1 MGNQLWPGA
10 VWSTH
15 FRFLNLLARDLR
27 GLANINL
34 YFSFVNVW
42 NRPETLASLLRW
54 ASWSK
59 NSGVIWML
67 RRHTQFYIWCA
78 LFFQLGI
85 ISINLI
91 GNSWTSL
98 QSSNYSHSCIR
109 ERERR
114 TVDLVCEKSG
124 NQVPQNLRRFL
135 SSSVFGN
142 LWQTWDLSTKNLQ
155 ENNFGDHKLSQ
166 EMCASAKKTCRNA
179 FRGASWKCP
188 FRKWGKDPFSA

>member
-10 VWSTH
+10 VWSTQ
-15 FRFLNLLARDLR
+15 FRFLNLVARDLR

-59 NSGVIWML
+59 KSGVIWML
-67 RRHTQFYIWCA
+67 RSHTQFYIWCA
-78 LFFQLGI
+78 LLFQLGI

-109 ERERR
+109 ERAKDCGLGVREVRQ
-114 TVDLVCEKSG
+114 SG
-124 NQVPQNLRRFL
+124 STESAALFVFL
-135 SSSVFGN
+135 SFREPLADMRFVK
-142 LWQTWDLSTKNLQ
+142 KNLQ

-166 EMCASAKKTCRNA
+166 ETCALRSLQINKKNLQ
-179 FRGASWKCP
+179 KC
-188 FRKWGKDPFSA
+188 FQGSVLS

>member
-59 NSGVIWML
+59 NSGVIWIL
-67 RRHTQFYIWCA
+67 RSHIQFYIWCA
-78 LFFQLGI
+78 LLFQLDI
-85 ISINLI
+85 VSITPLVILGQVLTNLTLAS
-91 GNSWTSL
+91 G
-98 QSSNYSHSCIR
+98 R
-109 ERERR
+109 ESE
-114 TVDLVCEKSG
+114 G
-124 NQVPQNLRRFL
+124 
-135 SSSVFGN
+135 
-142 LWQTWDLSTKNLQ
+142 LSTWCARSQAIRFHRICGAFCLPQFSGTSGRHEIFQKKIYRKTILETINFHRKRVFCEVCKSTKKNLQ
-155 ENNFGDHKLSQ
+155 KCFHGSVLS
-166 EMCASAKKTCRNA
+166 
-179 FRGASWKCP
+179 
-188 FRKWGKDPFSA
+188 